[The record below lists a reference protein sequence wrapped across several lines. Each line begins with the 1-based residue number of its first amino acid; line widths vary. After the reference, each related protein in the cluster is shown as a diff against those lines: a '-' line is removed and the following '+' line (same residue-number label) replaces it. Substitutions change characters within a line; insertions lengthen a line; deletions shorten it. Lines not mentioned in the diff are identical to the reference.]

1 MSNKLYLHLANS
13 HFSTSSLVSIYGIH
27 LSHPEILLF
36 IITCLFRLL
45 LKWFSTRYSSL
56 HFYQILERLCDPPGN
71 LVPNELHLQTVSVFF
86 VDVDAILIAFVAK
99 MTSLVRQIRAFWNFQ
114 LTPPLENLLHLWES
128 HYQSCYNVFD
138 VLQLVGTRTYTN
150 NFAVR
155 VI

>member
-71 LVPNELHLQTVSVFF
+71 LVPKNYTFRPSVYFLSMWTQFWSSLWQKWVYLWGKFAHFETSSLRHRLRTCYIYENPITNHVTTYLTYYSLSVQERIQTTLLF
-86 VDVDAILIAFVAK
+86 V
-99 MTSLVRQIRAFWNFQ
+99 
-114 LTPPLENLLHLWES
+114 
-128 HYQSCYNVFD
+128 
-138 VLQLVGTRTYTN
+138 
-150 NFAVR
+150 
-155 VI
+155 